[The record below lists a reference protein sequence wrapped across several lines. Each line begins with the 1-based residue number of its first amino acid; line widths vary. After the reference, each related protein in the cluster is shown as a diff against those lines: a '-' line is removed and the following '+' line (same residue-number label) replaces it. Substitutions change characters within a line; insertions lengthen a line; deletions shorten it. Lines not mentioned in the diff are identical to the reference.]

1 MDLPLTRTAQGDSR
15 PFRVAL
21 TGGIASGKS
30 TVADLFA
37 ALGVPVIDTDVI
49 AREVVEPGRPALA
62 QVAEAFGPD
71 VLDAEGRLDRKRM
84 REHIFSDPDARR
96 RLEAILHPAIRAEME
111 RQSQA
116 AGGPYQVLVIP
127 LLAEGGRRDHVD
139 RVLLVDVPEE
149 LQIQRVMWR
158 DGVSHERGPG
168 LAECPGHTGAAPRN
182 GRRRAAQHGA
192 RGRPSR
198 AGGEAARSFSVWR
211 RNGIGD
217 ILHGRECPLRN
228 DRHADLAGG
237 IASRWSSVAR
247 GNPRRCASSR

>member
-1 MDLPLTRTAQGDSR
+1 MDLRLTRTAQAESR

-49 AREVVEPGRPALA
+49 AREVVEPGQPALA
-62 QVAEAFGPD
+62 QVAGAFGAD

-84 REHIFSDPDARR
+84 RERIFADPGARR

-116 AGGPYQVLVIP
+116 TGGPYQVLVIP

-158 DGVSHERGPG
+158 DGVSH
-168 LAECPGHTGAAPRN
+168 
-182 GRRRAAQHGA
+182 
-192 RGRPSR
+192 
-198 AGGEAARSFSVWR
+198 GEAQASLNAQATRAQRLAMADDV
-211 RNGIGD
+211 
-217 ILHGRECPLRN
+217 LRN
-228 DRHADLAGG
+228 TGRVDDL
-237 IASRWSSVAR
+237 REQVAELHQQFLR
-247 GNPRRCASSR
+247 LAATA

>member
-1 MDLPLTRTAQGDSR
+1 MSAR

-62 QVAEAFGPD
+62 QVAEAFGPG

-84 REHIFSDPDARR
+84 REHIFSDAGARR

-111 RQSQA
+111 RQSLA

-127 LLAEGGRRDHVD
+127 LLAESGRRDHVD

-158 DGVSHERGPG
+158 DGVSH
-168 LAECPGHTGAAPRN
+168 
-182 GRRRAAQHGA
+182 
-192 RGRPSR
+192 
-198 AGGEAARSFSVWR
+198 GEAQASLNAQATRAQRLAMADDV
-211 RNGIGD
+211 
-217 ILHGRECPLRN
+217 LHNTGRVDDLREQ
-228 DRHADLAGG
+228 
-237 IASRWSSVAR
+237 VAKLHQQFLR
-247 GNPRRCASSR
+247 LTATT

>member
-1 MDLPLTRTAQGDSR
+1 MSGRP

-62 QVAEAFGPD
+62 QVVETFGPQ

-84 REHIFSDPDARR
+84 REHIFSDPAARR

-116 AGGPYQVLVIP
+116 ADGPYQVLVIP

-149 LQIQRVMWR
+149 LQIERVMWR
-158 DGVSHERGPG
+158 DGVAREQAQASLNAQATRAQR
-168 LAECPGHTGAAPRN
+168 LAMADD
-182 GRRRAAQHGA
+182 
-192 RGRPSR
+192 
-198 AGGEAARSFSVWR
+198 V
-211 RNGIGD
+211 
-217 ILHGRECPLRN
+217 LRN
-228 DRHADLAGG
+228 TGRVDDL
-237 IASRWSSVAR
+237 REQVAKLHQQFLR
-247 GNPRRCASSR
+247 LAATA

>member
-1 MDLPLTRTAQGDSR
+1 LARAESPR
-15 PFRVAL
+15 FRVAL

-49 AREVVEPGRPALA
+49 ARQVVEPGRPALA

-71 VLDAEGRLDRKRM
+71 VLDAEGCLDRKRM
-84 REHIFSDPDARR
+84 REHIFADPGARR

-111 RQSQA
+111 RQSLA

-127 LLAEGGRRDHVD
+127 LLAEGGRRARGD

-158 DGVSHERGPG
+158 DGVSHEQAQASLNAQATRAQRLAMADDVLRNTGRVDDLREQVAKLHQQYLG
-168 LAECPGHTGAAPRN
+168 LAATA
-182 GRRRAAQHGA
+182 
-192 RGRPSR
+192 
-198 AGGEAARSFSVWR
+198 
-211 RNGIGD
+211 
-217 ILHGRECPLRN
+217 
-228 DRHADLAGG
+228 
-237 IASRWSSVAR
+237 
-247 GNPRRCASSR
+247 